1 MILTDK
7 GKTEETRKRRNR
19 GMEAIRE
26 RMQVQLTDAEEA
38 QRHNAMINERY
49 RRLQNAEADQFSEQ
63 NTEEQRVTETAQ
75 ANVAAQETPLYIS
88 PLNAALEQTPVVTEY
103 VSAAASAVFTTEKF
117 EAVKGY
123 DAPVEITAPV
133 KATETTVEARYA
145 LTPLAKIVMAVF
157 TFVVIAMLTMI
168 CINTHIIRQKNVR
181 IKNLEEKKEQ
191 LLEQSEEIQK
201 RIEAARSEESIRQYA
216 EANGMILA
224 GN

>member
-1 MILTDK
+1 
-7 GKTEETRKRRNR
+7 
-19 GMEAIRE
+19 MEAIRE
-26 RMQVQLTDAEEA
+26 RMQLGLTEAEEA
-38 QRHNAMINERY
+38 QKHNAMINERY
-49 RRLQNAEADQFSEQ
+49 RRLQNAVADQFSEE

-75 ANVAAQETPLYIS
+75 ADSKLQETPLYIS
-88 PLNAALEQTPVVTEY
+88 PSNVAFEQTPVVTEY

-123 DAPVEITAPV
+123 EVPVEISAPV
-133 KATETTVEARYA
+133 KATETEVEAHYG

-157 TFVVIAMLTMI
+157 TFVVIAMLSMI

-191 LLEQSEEIQK
+191 LLEESEEIQR

-216 EANGMILA
+216 EANGMVLA

>member
-1 MILTDK
+1 
-7 GKTEETRKRRNR
+7 
-19 GMEAIRE
+19 MEAIRE
-26 RMQVQLTDAEEA
+26 RMQLGLTEAEEA
-38 QRHNAMINERY
+38 QKHNAMINERY
-49 RRLQNAEADQFSEQ
+49 RRLQNAVADQFSEE

-75 ANVAAQETPLYIS
+75 ADSKLQETPLYIS
-88 PLNAALEQTPVVTEY
+88 PSNVAFEQTPVVTEY

-123 DAPVEITAPV
+123 EVPVEISAPV
-133 KATETTVEARYA
+133 KATETAVEAHYG

-157 TFVVIAMLTMI
+157 TFVVIAMLSMI

-191 LLEQSEEIQK
+191 LLEESEEIQR
-201 RIEAARSEESIRQYA
+201 RIEAVRSEESIRQYA
-216 EANGMILA
+216 EANGMVLA